1 MDNEINP
8 LAKHSQH
15 FSKYAMFYRGIIL
28 KTRVHENARSLLKKA
43 SCQPQLA
50 CIPLGVLRMHTTRE
64 RYGGIS
70 MTFFSSLAWT
80 GISFL
85 LFTVLVAVISAWKT
99 RDEQLDTAEG
109 YFLAGRGLPGVVIAG
124 SLLLTNL
131 SAEQL
136 VGLNGQSWKTNMG
149 PIAWEVGSMFTL
161 LVLAYYFLPK
171 YLKMGAMTI
180 PSLMEERYGKGTKT
194 MFSLVIVVMYS
205 ILNLPVILYSGAVVF
220 EQIFDIS
227 GILGTSKFMAVAIL
241 CLIIGII
248 GGCYAIFGGLKAVA
262 VSDTINGIGLI
273 IGGLMIPFLGFAALS
288 AATGGHGIMDGIKYM
303 VEADP
308 AKMNAINAWNAP
320 EPEVPWPLIITGMF
334 FNNLYWWC
342 TNQSFV
348 QRSLAAKSLKE
359 GQKGAI
365 FCGFL
370 KCLGPLYLVIPGV
383 IAFYLPS
390 IQDKLAA
397 AGSSAID
404 FAYPALIAEI
414 VPKPVM
420 GFFAAVM
427 FGAIL
432 SSFNSVLNSASTMF
446 TLDLYRSSINP
457 KASDTKCVKVGKIYG
472 TIAGCIAIV
481 ISPFVMYAGGITTFL
496 NSMSQFVS
504 LPVLCTI
511 LGIFMFKRIP
521 KYMPKVITVFHVV
534 CYGAFLLIKPCY
546 PGSSNPIHYLYA
558 MAVLFPIELLIM
570 WYLNKYHPAEEYE
583 IRDVGAVDLTPW
595 KYRHIVSIIGL
606 LLALGI
612 YILFSPLGIAA

>member
-1 MDNEINP
+1 
-8 LAKHSQH
+8 
-15 FSKYAMFYRGIIL
+15 
-28 KTRVHENARSLLKKA
+28 
-43 SCQPQLA
+43 
-50 CIPLGVLRMHTTRE
+50 
-64 RYGGIS
+64 

-348 QRSLAAKSLKE
+348 QRALAAKSLKE

-365 FCGFL
+365 YCGFL
-370 KCLGPLYLVIPGV
+370 KTIGFFYLVLPGV
-383 IAFYLPS
+383 IAYHLPS
-390 IQDKLAA
+390 IQDKLAV

-404 FAYPALIAEI
+404 FAYPALVSAV

-420 GFFAAVM
+420 GFFAAVL

-446 TLDLYRSSINP
+446 TLDLYRTAINP
-457 KASDTKCVKVGKIYG
+457 KASDMQCVKVGKIYG
-472 TIAGCIAIV
+472 TCAGAIAICV
-481 ISPFVMYAGGITTFL
+481 APFVMFAQGITTFL

-504 LPVLCTI
+504 LPILFTVLGA
-511 LGIFMFKRIP
+511 LIFRKAP
-521 KYMPKVITVFHVV
+521 KYVPKVITAVHVIA
-534 CYGAFLLIKPCY
+534 YGAFMIIKPCY
-546 PGSSNPIHYLYA
+546 PTSGEPIHYLYA
-558 MAVLFPIELLIM
+558 IAVLFVVEFAIM
-570 WYLNKYHPAEEYE
+570 WYLNKYHGTEEYVPA
-583 IRDVGAVDLTPW
+583 DVGAVDLTPW
-595 KYRHIVSIIGL
+595 KYRHIVCIIGII
-606 LLALGI
+606 LAIGI
-612 YILFSPLGIAA
+612 YILFSPIGIAA

>member
-1 MDNEINP
+1 M
-8 LAKHSQH
+8 A
-15 FSKYAMFYRGIIL
+15 
-28 KTRVHENARSLLKKA
+28 
-43 SCQPQLA
+43 
-50 CIPLGVLRMHTTRE
+50 
-64 RYGGIS
+64 
-70 MTFFSSLAWT
+70 FFDSLAWT

-85 LFTVLVAVISAWKT
+85 FFTAMVAIISSIKT
-99 RDEQLDTAEG
+99 KGDDLESAEG

-136 VGLNGQSWKTNMG
+136 VGLNGQSWLTNMS

-161 LVLAYYFLPK
+161 LVLAYYFLPR

-180 PSLMEERYGKGTKT
+180 PSLMEQRYGLKTKT
-194 MFSLVIVVMYS
+194 MFSLVIVIMYS

-220 EQIFDIS
+220 ENIFDIS
-227 GILGTSKFMAVAIL
+227 GMFHLQKFTAIAIL
-241 CLIIGII
+241 CVIIGII

-262 VSDTINGIGLI
+262 VSDTINGVGLI
-273 IGGLMIPFLGFAALS
+273 IGGLMIPFIGLAVLSKELGNG
-288 AATGGHGIMDGIKYM
+288 TGIVDGFMYLIKT
-303 VEADP
+303 DP
-308 AKMNAINAWNAP
+308 TKMNAVSAWNAP

-370 KCLGPLYLVIPGV
+370 KCMGPLYLVLPGI

-390 IQDKLAA
+390 IQEKLAA

-404 FAYPALIAEI
+404 FAYPALIAAI
-414 VPKPVM
+414 VPKPVL

-457 KASDTKCVKVGKIYG
+457 KASDVHCVKVGKIYG
-472 TIAGCIAIV
+472 TIAGIIAII
-481 ISPFVMYAGGITTFL
+481 ISPFVMYANGITTFL

-504 LPVLCTI
+504 LPVLCTV
-511 LGIFMFKRIP
+511 LGVFMFRRLP
-521 KYMPKVITVFHVV
+521 KYTPILITVINVV
-534 CYGAFLLIKPCY
+534 IYGAFLLIAPCY
-546 PGSSNPIHYLYA
+546 PGTDNPIHYLYA
-558 MAVLFPIELLIM
+558 QAVLFPVLMLIM
-570 WYLNKYHPAEEYE
+570 WFLNKFKAEEE
-583 IRDVGAVDLTPW
+583 FVVPNAGVVDLTPW
-595 KYRHIVSIIGL
+595 KYRHIVAIVGL
-606 LLALGI
+606 ILAVSI
-612 YILFSPLGIAA
+612 YIFFSPLGIAA

>member
-1 MDNEINP
+1 M
-8 LAKHSQH
+8 S
-15 FSKYAMFYRGIIL
+15 
-28 KTRVHENARSLLKKA
+28 
-43 SCQPQLA
+43 
-50 CIPLGVLRMHTTRE
+50 
-64 RYGGIS
+64 
-70 MTFFSSLAWT
+70 FFNSLAWT
-80 GISFL
+80 GISFV
-85 LFTVLVAVISAWKT
+85 LFTALVALVSAWKT
-99 RDEQLDTAEG
+99 RDDKLDTAEG
-109 YFLAGRGLPGVVIAG
+109 YFLAGRGLPGIVIAG

-161 LVLAYYFLPK
+161 LVLAYYFLPRF
-171 YLKMGAMTI
+171 LKMGAMTI
-180 PSLMEERYGKGTKT
+180 PSLMEARYGRGTKT
-194 MFSLVIVVMYS
+194 MFSLVIVIMYS

-227 GILGTSKFMAVAIL
+227 GMFGTSKFVAVAVL

-248 GGCYAIFGGLKAVA
+248 GGCYAIF
-262 VSDTINGIGLI
+262 NGIGLI

-288 AATGGHGIMDGIKYM
+288 AATGGDGIMDGIRYII
-303 VEADP
+303 EADP
-308 AKMNAINAWNAP
+308 AKLNAINAWDAP

-348 QRSLAAKSLKE
+348 QRALAAKSLKE

-370 KCLGPLYLVIPGV
+370 KCLGPLYLVIPGL
-383 IAFYLPS
+383 IAFYLPT
-390 IQDKLAA
+390 IQDKLTA

-414 VPKPVM
+414 VPAPVM

-446 TLDLYRSSINP
+446 TLDLYRSTINP
-457 KASDTKCVKVGKIYG
+457 TASDVKCVKVGKIYG
-472 TIAGCIAIV
+472 TIAGCVSIV
-481 ISPFVMYAGGITTFL
+481 IAPFIMNAGGITTFL

-511 LGIFMFKRIP
+511 LGIFMFKHIP
-521 KYMPKVITVFHVV
+521 KYTPKVITIFHVV
-534 CYGAFLLIKPCY
+534 CYGAFLLLKPCY
-546 PGSSNPIHYLYA
+546 PGSENPIHYLYA
-558 MAVLFPIELLIM
+558 MAVLFPIELIIM
-570 WYLNKYHPAEEYE
+570 WWLNKYRPGESYE
-583 IRDVGAVDLTPW
+583 IQDVGAVDLTPW
-595 KYRHIVSIIGL
+595 KYRHVVSAIGI
-606 LLALGI
+606 LLAIGI

>member
-1 MDNEINP
+1 M
-8 LAKHSQH
+8 S
-15 FSKYAMFYRGIIL
+15 
-28 KTRVHENARSLLKKA
+28 
-43 SCQPQLA
+43 
-50 CIPLGVLRMHTTRE
+50 
-64 RYGGIS
+64 
-70 MTFFSSLAWT
+70 FFNSLAWT

-85 LFTVLVAVISAWKT
+85 FFTALVAIISSVKT
-99 RDEQLDTAEG
+99 KGDDLESAEG
-109 YFLAGRGLPGVVIAG
+109 YILAGRGLPGVVIAG

-136 VGLNGQSWKTNMG
+136 VGLNGQSWVTNMS

-161 LVLAYYFLPK
+161 LVLAYYFLPR

-180 PSLMEERYGKGTKT
+180 PSLMEQRYGRGTKT
-194 MFSLVIVVMYS
+194 MFSLIIVIMYS

-220 EQIFDIS
+220 ENIFDIS
-227 GILGTSKFMAVAIL
+227 GMLGMSKFAAVAVL
-241 CLIIGII
+241 CVIIGII

-273 IGGLMIPFLGFAALS
+273 IGGLLIPFIGLWVLGQELCN
-288 AATGGHGIMDGIKYM
+288 GGGIADGFKYII
-303 VEADP
+303 EADP
-308 AKMNAINAWNAP
+308 AKMNAISAWNAP

-370 KCLGPLYLVIPGV
+370 KCMGPLYLVLPGI

-404 FAYPALIAEI
+404 FAYPALVSAII
-414 VPKPVM
+414 PKPIL

-457 KASDTKCVKVGKIYG
+457 TASDVHCVKVGKVYG
-472 TIAGCIAIV
+472 TLAGIVAII
-481 ISPFVMYAGGITTFL
+481 ISPFVMYANGITTFL

-511 LGIFMFKRIP
+511 LGVFMFRRLP
-521 KYMPKVITVFHVV
+521 KYTPKLITAVHVII
-534 CYGAFLLIKPCY
+534 YGAFLLMKPCY
-546 PGSSNPIHYLYA
+546 PGTENPIHYLYA
-558 MAVLFPIELLIM
+558 MAVLFPVEMIIM
-570 WYLNKYHPAEEYE
+570 WLLNRYKAEEE
-583 IRDVGAVDLTPW
+583 FVVPDVGAVDLTPW
-595 KYRHIVSIIGL
+595 KYRHVVSIVGL
-606 LLALGI
+606 VLAVAI
-612 YILFSPLGIAA
+612 YIYFSPLGIAA

>member
-1 MDNEINP
+1 M
-8 LAKHSQH
+8 
-15 FSKYAMFYRGIIL
+15 
-28 KTRVHENARSLLKKA
+28 
-43 SCQPQLA
+43 
-50 CIPLGVLRMHTTRE
+50 
-64 RYGGIS
+64 
-70 MTFFSSLAWT
+70 
-80 GISFL
+80 
-85 LFTVLVAVISAWKT
+85 LFTAVTFIAFTALVAVIAWWRT
-99 RDEQLDTAEG
+99 RDDDLSTQDG
-109 YFLAGRGLPGVVIAG
+109 YFLAGRSLTGPVIAG
-124 SLLLTNL
+124 SLMLTNL
-131 SAEQL
+131 STEQL
-136 VGLNGQSWKTNMG
+136 IGQTGQSFSTNMG
-149 PIAWEVGSMFTL
+149 PIAWEVTSAAA
-161 LVLAYYFLPK
+161 LVILALVFLPR
-171 YLKMGAMTI
+171 YLKMGLTTV
-180 PSLMEERYGKGTKT
+180 PEFLENRYDSTTKRIVSI
-194 MFSLVIVVMYS
+194 MFLLGY
-205 ILNLPVILYSGAVVF
+205 LLTYLPTVLYSGALVF
-220 EQIFDIS
+220 NQIFEVDKRMGVSQMQGVI
-227 GILGTSKFMAVAIL
+227 ITAVAI
-241 CLIIGII
+241 GIV
-248 GGCYAIFGGLKAVA
+248 GACYAIFGGLKAVA

-348 QRSLAAKSLKE
+348 QRALAAKSLKE

>member
-1 MDNEINP
+1 
-8 LAKHSQH
+8 
-15 FSKYAMFYRGIIL
+15 
-28 KTRVHENARSLLKKA
+28 
-43 SCQPQLA
+43 
-50 CIPLGVLRMHTTRE
+50 
-64 RYGGIS
+64 

-80 GISFL
+80 GISFV
-85 LFTVLVAVISAWKT
+85 LFTALVAIISAWKT

-180 PSLMEERYGKGTKT
+180 PSLMEERYGRGTKT

-227 GILGTSKFMAVAIL
+227 GIMGTSKFVAVAIL
-241 CLIIGII
+241 CVIIGII

-370 KCLGPLYLVIPGV
+370 KCLGPLYLVIPGI

-390 IQDKLAA
+390 IQEKLAA

-404 FAYPALIAEI
+404 FAYPALVSAV

-420 GFFAAVM
+420 GFFAAVL

-446 TLDLYRSSINP
+446 TLDLYRTAINP
-457 KASDTKCVKVGKIYG
+457 KASDMQCVKVGKIYG
-472 TIAGCIAIV
+472 TCAGAVAICV
-481 ISPFVMYAGGITTFL
+481 APFVMFAQGITTFL

-504 LPVLCTI
+504 LPILFTVLGA
-511 LGIFMFKRIP
+511 LIFRKAP
-521 KYMPKVITVFHVV
+521 KYAPKVITAVHVIA
-534 CYGAFLLIKPCY
+534 YGAFMILKPCY
-546 PGSSNPIHYLYA
+546 PTSGEPIHYLYA
-558 MAVLFPIELLIM
+558 IAVLFVVEFAIM
-570 WYLNKYHPAEEYE
+570 WYLNKYRGTEDYVPA
-583 IRDVGAVDLTPW
+583 DVGAVDLTPW
-595 KYRHIVSIIGL
+595 KYRHIVCIIGII
-606 LLALGI
+606 LAIGI
-612 YILFSPLGIAA
+612 YILFSPIGIAA

>member
-1 MDNEINP
+1 
-8 LAKHSQH
+8 
-15 FSKYAMFYRGIIL
+15 
-28 KTRVHENARSLLKKA
+28 
-43 SCQPQLA
+43 
-50 CIPLGVLRMHTTRE
+50 
-64 RYGGIS
+64 

-432 SSFNSVLNSASTMF
+432 SSFNSVLNSVNTMF
-446 TLDLYRSSINP
+446 TMDIYKEFIN
-457 KASDTKCVKVGKIYG
+457 KNASESKLVSVGKNIGIVFAIFSVIVGPMVYFFP
-472 TIAGCIAIV
+472 AGLKTFLD
-481 ISPFVMYAGGITTFL
+481 SFVMLVG
-496 NSMSQFVS
+496 
-504 LPVLCTI
+504 LPVLSGVFGGFFFNC
-511 LGIFMFKRIP
+511 LP
-521 KYMPKVITVFHVV
+521 KYSARFIMVFHII
-534 CYGAFLLIKPCY
+534 CYGGFMLLSPSY
-546 PGSSNPIHYLYA
+546 SLFGGNEGSIHYLYA
-558 MAVLFPIELLIM
+558 VSILWPLEMLIM
-570 WYLNKYHPAEEYE
+570 YLMHRRNKSKGAEVWVQQ
-583 IRDVGAVDLTPW
+583 DVGAVDLTPW
-595 KYRHIVSIIGL
+595 KYSKLVSVIVIVCVL
-606 LLALGI
+606 LVYLA
-612 YILFSPLGIAA
+612 FSPLGIGA

>member
-1 MDNEINP
+1 M
-8 LAKHSQH
+8 A
-15 FSKYAMFYRGIIL
+15 
-28 KTRVHENARSLLKKA
+28 
-43 SCQPQLA
+43 
-50 CIPLGVLRMHTTRE
+50 
-64 RYGGIS
+64 
-70 MTFFSSLAWT
+70 FFNSLAWI

-85 LFTVLVAVISAWKT
+85 FFTVLVAVISSWKT
-99 RDEQLDTAEG
+99 RGDNLESAEG
-109 YFLAGRGLPGVVIAG
+109 YFLAGRGLPGIVIAG

-136 VGLNGQSWKTNMG
+136 VGLNGQSWVSNMS

-161 LVLAYYFLPK
+161 LVLAYYFLPR

-180 PSLMEERYGKGTKT
+180 PSLMEQRYGKGTKT
-194 MFSLVIVVMYS
+194 MFSLIIVVMYS

-220 EQIFDIS
+220 ENIFDIS
-227 GILGTSKFMAVAIL
+227 GMFGWSKFQAVAVL
-241 CLIIGII
+241 CVIIGII

-273 IGGLMIPFLGFAALS
+273 IGGLLVPFLGLWALGHECC
-288 AATGGHGIMDGIKYM
+288 GGGIVEGWQFM
-303 VEADP
+303 VNSDP
-308 AKMNAINAWNAP
+308 AKMNAISAWNAP

-348 QRSLAAKSLKE
+348 QRALAAKSLKE

-370 KCLGPLYLVIPGV
+370 KCLGPLYLVIPGI

-390 IQDKLAA
+390 IQDKIQA
-397 AGSSAID
+397 AGASAID
-404 FAYPALIAEI
+404 FAYPALIAQI
-414 VPKPVM
+414 IPKPVL

-446 TLDLYRSSINP
+446 TLDLYRSSIDP
-457 KASDTKCVKVGKIYG
+457 SASDVKCVKVGKIYG
-472 TIAGCIAIV
+472 TIAGIVSIIIA
-481 ISPFVMYAGGITTFL
+481 PFVMNAQGITTFL

-511 LGIFMFKRIP
+511 LGVFLFRRLP
-521 KYMPKVITVFHVV
+521 KYTPKLITAVHVI
-534 CYGAFLLIKPCY
+534 CYGAFLLIAPCY
-546 PGSSNPIHYLYA
+546 PGTENPIHYLYA
-558 MAVLFPIELLIM
+558 MAVLFPVEMLIM
-570 WYLNKYHPAEEYE
+570 WYLNKYKAQEEYVVP
-583 IRDVGAVDLTPW
+583 DVGAVDLTPW
-595 KYRHIVSIIGL
+595 KYRHVVSIAGL
-606 LLALGI
+606 ILAVVI
-612 YILFSPLGIAA
+612 YIFFSPLGIAG

>member
-1 MDNEINP
+1 
-8 LAKHSQH
+8 
-15 FSKYAMFYRGIIL
+15 
-28 KTRVHENARSLLKKA
+28 
-43 SCQPQLA
+43 
-50 CIPLGVLRMHTTRE
+50 
-64 RYGGIS
+64 

-348 QRSLAAKSLKE
+348 QRALAAKSLKE

-365 FCGFL
+365 YCGFL
-370 KCLGPLYLVIPGV
+370 KTIGFFYLVLPGV
-383 IAFYLPS
+383 IAYHLPS

-404 FAYPALIAEI
+404 FAYPALVSAV

-420 GFFAAVM
+420 GFFAAVL

-446 TLDLYRSSINP
+446 TLDLYRTAINP
-457 KASDTKCVKVGKIYG
+457 KASDMQCVKVGKIYG
-472 TIAGCIAIV
+472 TCAGAVAICV
-481 ISPFVMYAGGITTFL
+481 APFVMFAQGITTFL

-504 LPVLCTI
+504 LPILFTVLGA
-511 LGIFMFKRIP
+511 LIFRKAP
-521 KYMPKVITVFHVV
+521 KYAPKVITAVHVIA
-534 CYGAFLLIKPCY
+534 YGAFMIIKPCY
-546 PGSSNPIHYLYA
+546 PTSGEPIHYLYA
-558 MAVLFPIELLIM
+558 IAVLFIVEFAIM
-570 WYLNKYHPAEEYE
+570 WYLNKYRGTEEYVPA
-583 IRDVGAVDLTPW
+583 DVGAVDLTPW
-595 KYRHIVSIIGL
+595 KYRHIVCIIGII
-606 LLALGI
+606 LAIGI
-612 YILFSPLGIAA
+612 YILFSPIGIAA

>member
-1 MDNEINP
+1 
-8 LAKHSQH
+8 
-15 FSKYAMFYRGIIL
+15 
-28 KTRVHENARSLLKKA
+28 
-43 SCQPQLA
+43 
-50 CIPLGVLRMHTTRE
+50 
-64 RYGGIS
+64 
-70 MTFFSSLAWT
+70 
-80 GISFL
+80 
-85 LFTVLVAVISAWKT
+85 
-99 RDEQLDTAEG
+99 
-109 YFLAGRGLPGVVIAG
+109 
-124 SLLLTNL
+124 
-131 SAEQL
+131 
-136 VGLNGQSWKTNMG
+136 
-149 PIAWEVGSMFTL
+149 
-161 LVLAYYFLPK
+161 
-171 YLKMGAMTI
+171 
-180 PSLMEERYGKGTKT
+180 
-194 MFSLVIVVMYS
+194 
-205 ILNLPVILYSGAVVF
+205 
-220 EQIFDIS
+220 
-227 GILGTSKFMAVAIL
+227 
-241 CLIIGII
+241 
-248 GGCYAIFGGLKAVA
+248 
-262 VSDTINGIGLI
+262 
-273 IGGLMIPFLGFAALS
+273 MI
-288 AATGGHGIMDGIKYM
+288 
-303 VEADP
+303 EADP

-370 KCLGPLYLVIPGV
+370 KCLGPLYLVIPGI

-457 KASDTKCVKVGKIYG
+457 KASDTKCVKIGKIYG
-472 TIAGCIAIV
+472 TIAGCISIV
-481 ISPFVMYAGGITTFL
+481 IAPFIMNAGGITTFL

-521 KYMPKVITVFHVV
+521 KYMPKVITAFHVV

-570 WYLNKYHPAEEYE
+570 WYLNKYRPAEEYE
-583 IRDVGAVDLTPW
+583 IQDVGAVDLTPW
-595 KYRHIVSIIGL
+595 KYRHVVSIIGL
-606 LLALGI
+606 ILAVAI
-612 YILFSPLGIAA
+612 YIFFSPLGIAA

>member
-1 MDNEINP
+1 M
-8 LAKHSQH
+8 S
-15 FSKYAMFYRGIIL
+15 
-28 KTRVHENARSLLKKA
+28 
-43 SCQPQLA
+43 
-50 CIPLGVLRMHTTRE
+50 
-64 RYGGIS
+64 
-70 MTFFSSLAWT
+70 FFSSLAWT

-241 CLIIGII
+241 CIIIGII

-262 VSDTINGIGLI
+262 VSDTINGVGLI

-288 AATGGHGIMDGIKYM
+288 AATGGHGIFDGIKYM

-348 QRSLAAKSLKE
+348 QRALAAKSLKE

-365 FCGFL
+365 YCGFL
-370 KCLGPLYLVIPGV
+370 KTIGFFYLVLPGV
-383 IAFYLPS
+383 IAYHLPS

-404 FAYPALIAEI
+404 FAYPALVSAV

-420 GFFAAVM
+420 GFFAAVL

-446 TLDLYRSSINP
+446 TLDLYRTAINP
-457 KASDTKCVKVGKIYG
+457 KASDMQCVKVGKIYG
-472 TIAGCIAIV
+472 TCAGAVAICV
-481 ISPFVMYAGGITTFL
+481 APFVMFAQGITTFL

-504 LPVLCTI
+504 LPILFTVLGA
-511 LGIFMFKRIP
+511 LIFRKAP
-521 KYMPKVITVFHVV
+521 KYAPKVITAVHVIA
-534 CYGAFLLIKPCY
+534 YGAFMILKPCY
-546 PGSSNPIHYLYA
+546 PTSGEPIHYLYA
-558 MAVLFPIELLIM
+558 IAVLFVVEFAIM
-570 WYLNKYHPAEEYE
+570 WYLNKYRGTEDYVPA
-583 IRDVGAVDLTPW
+583 DVGAVDLTPW
-595 KYRHIVSIIGL
+595 KYRHIVCIIGII
-606 LLALGI
+606 LAIGI
-612 YILFSPLGIAA
+612 YILFSPIGIAA

>member
-1 MDNEINP
+1 
-8 LAKHSQH
+8 
-15 FSKYAMFYRGIIL
+15 
-28 KTRVHENARSLLKKA
+28 
-43 SCQPQLA
+43 
-50 CIPLGVLRMHTTRE
+50 
-64 RYGGIS
+64 

-420 GFFAAVM
+420 G
-427 FGAIL
+427 
-432 SSFNSVLNSASTMF
+432 S
-446 TLDLYRSSINP
+446 
-457 KASDTKCVKVGKIYG
+457 
-472 TIAGCIAIV
+472 
-481 ISPFVMYAGGITTFL
+481 
-496 NSMSQFVS
+496 
-504 LPVLCTI
+504 
-511 LGIFMFKRIP
+511 
-521 KYMPKVITVFHVV
+521 
-534 CYGAFLLIKPCY
+534 
-546 PGSSNPIHYLYA
+546 
-558 MAVLFPIELLIM
+558 
-570 WYLNKYHPAEEYE
+570 
-583 IRDVGAVDLTPW
+583 
-595 KYRHIVSIIGL
+595 
-606 LLALGI
+606 
-612 YILFSPLGIAA
+612 SPLLCSARSCPPLTRY